1 MPVEN
6 SLDNVGPMTRTV
18 ADNALLLGVIAGPDG
33 LDPRQGPLRPAED
46 YMAALGRG
54 VVGLRI
60 GVLAEGFGLSPSG
73 GAVDRLVRL
82 AAKRFAGL
90 GAVVEDV
97 SVPMHPFGSALW
109 LAIAAEG
116 ATEIMMS
123 GNAFGAGWRG
133 LYVTSLRK
141 AHRSWR
147 ERTGE
152 LSDTLKVVM
161 LLGSYMKRETGG
173 ALYAK
178 AQNVSRR
185 LRAAYDE
192 ALSRHDLL
200 LMPTAPDTAPP
211 LPPADATRAFIVQ
224 SAIGSLPNTSPFN
237 VSGHPAMSVPC
248 GMIDGLP
255 AGMMLV
261 GKYYD
266 EVTIY
271 RAAAAFE
278 ASA

>member
-109 LAIAAEG
+109 LAIAAVS
-116 ATEIMMS
+116 I
-123 GNAFGAGWRG
+123 G
-133 LYVTSLRK
+133 L
-141 AHRSWR
+141 
-147 ERTGE
+147 
-152 LSDTLKVVM
+152 
-161 LLGSYMKRETGG
+161 
-173 ALYAK
+173 
-178 AQNVSRR
+178 Q
-185 LRAAYDE
+185 
-192 ALSRHDLL
+192 
-200 LMPTAPDTAPP
+200 
-211 LPPADATRAFIVQ
+211 I
-224 SAIGSLPNTSPFN
+224 
-237 VSGHPAMSVPC
+237 
-248 GMIDGLP
+248 
-255 AGMMLV
+255 
-261 GKYYD
+261 
-266 EVTIY
+266 
-271 RAAAAFE
+271 
-278 ASA
+278 